1 MDVVGAKPLCEKG
14 GDRAR
19 GGVDGVGSDSTHSVS
34 VTVGTIHP
42 QHF

>member
-1 MDVVGAKPLCEKG
+1 MYMVGAKPHCEKG
-14 GDRAR
+14 GDQAR
-19 GGVDGVGSDSTHSVS
+19 GGVDGVGYYSTHSVS